1 MHKSLT
7 NQTMRRNNFSIVY
20 FFFFLLMACN
30 KAVDELPTLTQ
41 NGANTFGAK
50 VDGILWVPKGFGP
63 FPASNLLEARFTTP
77 TSILINA
84 RNFASSPNETGFEIL
99 VSGVTGPGT
108 YALNTNVTLP
118 AITGYGYYLKNRLT
132 PQDEWLT
139 TAEYTG
145 TVTISRLD
153 IANKIVAGTFQFN
166 ALSLYNTTHAIHV
179 TDGRFDIK
187 YK

>member
-1 MHKSLT
+1 ML
-7 NQTMRRNNFSIVY
+7 RNNFSILY
-20 FFFFLLMACN
+20 FFLLLLTACN
-30 KAVDELPTLTQ
+30 KDVDELPAATQ
-41 NGANTFGAK
+41 TGANTFGAK
-50 VDGILWVPKGFGP
+50 VDGIMWVPKGFGP

-99 VSGVTGPGT
+99 VSGVTGPGM

-118 AITGYGYYLKNRLT
+118 AITGYGYYLKNRFT

-145 TVTISRLD
+145 TVTLSRLD
-153 IANKIVAGTFQFN
+153 IANKIIAGTFRFN
-166 ALSLYNTTHAIHV
+166 ALSLNNTLHAISV
-179 TDGRFDIK
+179 TEGRFDIK
-187 YK
+187 LK